1 MNGKQLHS
9 WFVYEMDY
17 AARSDPGLVH
27 KTSQDVA
34 RVVPSLRLAIIA
46 EQRGASADDVLTCR
60 VFADEVEQ
68 SFTRLGGAGSTV
80 DEAVEVLARS
90 FREATAWLLEDP
102 IAHENTAQPVVSLVA
117 SVFAHGAVIIACFGA
132 TRCYRQR
139 DRVLELVAPVTSL
152 PGAIEESSTPNELR
166 TNRPRRSLHP
176 FGAPPSGS
184 EGEIRVVRGEPGD
197 AFLLCSDGLSG
208 TVGERE
214 IGDILDTAIDADEAC
229 ERLLGAAWVSGGLD
243 SIGVAV
249 VRLKPMELHL
259 DEPPWLQPPAPADD
273 HPMSDA

>member
-1 MNGKQLHS
+1 MDGKQLHTR
-9 WFVYEMDY
+9 FVYEMDY
-17 AARSDPGLVH
+17 AARSDPGIVRR
-27 KTSQDVA
+27 TSQDVA
-34 RVVPSLRLAIIA
+34 RVVPSLRLALVA

-80 DEAVEVLARS
+80 DETVEVLTRS

-102 IAHENTAQPVVSLVA
+102 IAHENTARPVVSLVA
-117 SVFAHGAVIIACFGA
+117 SVFVHGAVIIACFGA
-132 TRCYRQR
+132 PRCYRQR

-152 PGAIEESSTPNELR
+152 PRPVEESSARNELR
-166 TNRPRRSLHP
+166 TARPRRSLHT

-184 EGEIRVVRGEPGD
+184 EGEIRVLRGEPGD
-197 AFLLCSDGLSG
+197 AFLLCSDGLWG
-208 TVGERE
+208 TVGERT
-214 IGDILDTAIDADEAC
+214 IGDIIDTAMDADEAC

-249 VRLKPMELHL
+249 VRLKPLELHL
-259 DEPPWLQPPAPADD
+259 DEPPWLQPPAPSDD
-273 HPMSDA
+273 HPMNDA